1 MKTALTWRDNG
12 RSGQSIP
19 TPCLRE
25 TGNVNKILFVI
36 TTVLFVVIAADNLPA
51 QDNTSGGV
59 QLVGEGISQWEVGVT
74 ISAVGNCRGL
84 VASIPVFTD
93 WPEQQVQIVEENF
106 SKHVKNVQFRVLGG
120 GVKQMI
126 VSIPYIGPGE
136 TAQALVTYE
145 ITRQAI
151 ESPRDTSMLK
161 SPKKVSRSMKRF
173 LGNSPYIETSN
184 SRIRAASRHLG
195 QDATN
200 DWKKVEAIYDWVRD
214 NVQYEFSTKLKGA
227 AAALKDGKGDCEEM
241 TSLFVAMC
249 RLKKIP
255 ARCIWVPGHCY
266 PEFYLQDSDGH
277 GHWFPCQVAG
287 QRDFGSM
294 PDLRP
299 IIQKGDSFK
308 VPGKKKPQRYVSELL
323 KGQSFVGGKPKVRW
337 VRKMQ
342 SQ

>member
-1 MKTALTWRDNG
+1 MTKLSLGIVAALLASLAARDM
-12 RSGQSIP
+12 
-19 TPCLRE
+19 
-25 TGNVNKILFVI
+25 
-36 TTVLFVVIAADNLPA
+36 AA
-51 QDNTSGGV
+51 QDSTPGGIR
-59 QLVGEGISQWEVGVT
+59 LVGEVTSRWQVGVT

-84 VASIPVFTD
+84 VATIPVFAD
-93 WPEQQVQIVEENF
+93 WPEQQVHVIEEIF
-106 SKHVKNVQFRVLGG
+106 SGHVKTVQFRILGN
-120 GVKQMI
+120 GVKQMV

-145 ITRQAI
+145 VTRQAI
-151 ESPRDTSMLK
+151 KAPEKTDQLEIPKRIPRPLK
-161 SPKKVSRSMKRF
+161 RY
-173 LGNSPYIETSN
+173 LGKSPYIETNN
-184 SRIRAASRHLG
+184 SRIRAAARKVG
-195 QDATN
+195 QDATTS
-200 DWKKVEAIYDWVRD
+200 WSKVEAIFDWVRD
-214 NVQYEFSTKLKGA
+214 NVQYEFSTTLKGA
-227 AAALKDGKGDCEEM
+227 AAALKDGKGDCEEL

-249 RLKKIP
+249 RLNKVP

-266 PEFYLQDSDGH
+266 PEFYLEGSDGQ

-337 VRKMQ
+337 VRKML
-342 SQ
+342 